1 MVNFLQRRKQFTIYS
16 SVRLCR
22 AHCPSLAADGKPALH
37 SLLCEVLSTP
47 ALQMLIATAPLC
59 PPFKWGDK
67 KKVCHEDHRD
77 TKDEGRI
84 KNPREFVRWITMSR
98 GKESLGHKE
107 PSCGR
112 VREPPLW
119 QRAAARGEERTAGS
133 PLRGHGRACSAPARP
148 LPAAGTALGTQP
160 RHRAFEKPLAA
171 SNAMHGIQRE
181 LHF

>member
-1 MVNFLQRRKQFTIYS
+1 MAAQISHGEFLAKKEAVHTTYS
-16 SVRLCR
+16 SVSLCR
-22 AHCPSLAADGKPALH
+22 AHCPSPAADGKPALH

-67 KKVCHEDHRD
+67 KKVCHKDHRD

-84 KNPREFVRWITMSR
+84 KKPREFVRWITMSR

-119 QRAAARGEERTAGS
+119 QRAAARGEEEWPGALCAGGGAARA
-133 PLRGHGRACSAPARP
+133 PPRAGLGHGRACSAPARP
-148 LPAAGTALGTQP
+148 LPAAGTVAGV
-160 RHRAFEKPLAA
+160 A
-171 SNAMHGIQRE
+171 GVC
-181 LHF
+181 